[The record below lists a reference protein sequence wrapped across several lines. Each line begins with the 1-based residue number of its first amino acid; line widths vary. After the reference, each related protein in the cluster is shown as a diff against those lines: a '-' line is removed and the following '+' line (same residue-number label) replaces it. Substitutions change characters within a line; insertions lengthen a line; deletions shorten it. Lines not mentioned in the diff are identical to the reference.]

1 MILLNMS
8 ARVFRSGIMNK
19 SDTIGFTEH
28 IMFIV
33 LRFIIRDLMLRFDRK
48 VLKRYL
54 NVQTPL
60 YRLWWSNHCQL
71 VQAKLDAKN
80 HKNKF

>member
-1 MILLNMS
+1 MMK
-8 ARVFRSGIMNK
+8 K
-19 SDTIGFTEH
+19 SDTIGFTRH
-28 IMFIV
+28 IMFVV

-71 VQAKLDAKN
+71 VQAKLDAN
-80 HKNKF
+80 YNINKF

>member
-1 MILLNMS
+1 M
-8 ARVFRSGIMNK
+8 VFRNGIMNK
-19 SDTIGFTEH
+19 SDTIGFAEH
-28 IMFIV
+28 IMFVV

-80 HKNKF
+80 NTNKF

>member
-1 MILLNMS
+1 MKRTLHI
-8 ARVFRSGIMNK
+8 
-19 SDTIGFTEH
+19 IGH
-28 IMFIV
+28 IMFVII
-33 LRFIIRDLMLRFDRK
+33 RFVIRDLMLRFDRK

-54 NVQTPL
+54 NIQTPL

-80 HKNKF
+80 NTSKF

>member
-1 MILLNMS
+1 M
-8 ARVFRSGIMNK
+8 VFRNGIMNK
-19 SDTIGFTEH
+19 SDTIGFTEY
-28 IMFIV
+28 IMFVV

-80 HKNKF
+80 NTNKF

>member
-1 MILLNMS
+1 MEKTLHIIGRILY
-8 ARVFRSGIMNK
+8 V
-19 SDTIGFTEH
+19 
-28 IMFIV
+28 V

-54 NVQTPL
+54 NIQTPL
-60 YRLWWSNHCQL
+60 YRLWWSSHCQF

-80 HKNKF
+80 NVKY